1 VELLIMK
8 TRIDE
13 LQSELR
19 VVEAF
24 RDVGR
29 AQILRSML
37 QYELQKEEFSHERS
51 SRGSVGSGLD

>member
-1 VELLIMK
+1 MMSRVQELK
-8 TRIDE
+8 
-13 LQSELR
+13 SELR

>member
-1 VELLIMK
+1 MK
-8 TRIDE
+8 TRIE
-13 LQSELR
+13 TLESELR

-37 QYELQKEEFSHERS
+37 QYEIKQEEFSHERS
-51 SRGSVGSGLD
+51 TRGSVGS